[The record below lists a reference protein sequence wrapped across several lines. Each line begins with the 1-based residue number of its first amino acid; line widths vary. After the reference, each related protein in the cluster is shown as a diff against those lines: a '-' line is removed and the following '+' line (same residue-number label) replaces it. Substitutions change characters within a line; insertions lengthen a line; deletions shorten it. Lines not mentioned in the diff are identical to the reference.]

1 MSGDSADLERKLRE
15 NRGRLLWPEF
25 AQSLTGV
32 LPESDLDAR
41 RLSVAATDDL
51 RAGFFKRV
59 ASDPY
64 VDRRTWDDSE
74 RETVE
79 ALLREAAP
87 AHVGR
92 QYVLLHH
99 LDRMTGGV
107 LVDGGAVL
115 AEAAEVWEV
124 VREDLCLTTRDLE
137 HSLCLELNRYERGDE
152 LEPVS
157 WGELVPPL
165 R

>member
-1 MSGDSADLERKLRE
+1 MSGESVDLERKLRE
-15 NRGRLLWPEF
+15 NKGRLLWPEF
-25 AQSLTGV
+25 AQALTGV
-32 LPESDLDAR
+32 LPESDLDAQ

-59 ASDPY
+59 GSDPY
-64 VDRRTWDDSE
+64 IDRRTWDDSE
-74 RETVE
+74 RELVE
-79 ALLREAAP
+79 GLLREAAP

-92 QYVLLHH
+92 EYVLFHH

-115 AEAAEVWEV
+115 AEAAQVWEV
-124 VREDLCLTTRDLE
+124 VREDLCLTTRDLQ
-137 HSLCLELNRYERGDE
+137 HGLCLELNHYERRDE
-152 LEPVS
+152 LELVS